1 MAVKWEL
8 QHNSLFEVLGE
19 SGKFVVLQQDKGLP
33 IGGHLSAALVELVA
47 LYREYT
53 QPWPLLL
60 GGSLT
65 MRYRDNFFVARRL
78 SAAYPVDEVALKLSE
93 LLSMPVK
100 VVESGST
107 MRCLEMRL
115 SFADARRPRC
125 VLAFRTD
132 ADRQGESGDVAS
144 WPQPDDPRTPM
155 LLGSLLSGLAAK
167 LQFYCHPAVA
177 GFTATVRMT
186 NQFVASRGY
195 PRSWWMHAFAIAL
208 LRNGVPFP
216 CLTRSMRKMLIA
228 HKGIAETTH
237 V

>member
-1 MAVKWEL
+1 MATVAGRL
-8 QHNSLFEVLGE
+8 PHDEV
-19 SGKFVVLQQDKGLP
+19 QRQ
-33 IGGHLSAALVELVA
+33 
-47 LYREYT
+47 
-53 QPWPLLL
+53 LLRCL
-60 GGSLT
+60 AI
-65 MRYRDNFFVARRL
+65 V
-78 SAAYPVDEVALKLSE
+78 AAYPVDEVALKLSE

-167 LQFYCHPAVA
+167 LRFYCHPAVV
-177 GFTATVRMT
+177 GFTATIRMM

-237 V
+237 ALLPFFLENGENHKLVI